1 MATVPRGELEVIEYV
16 PRQADLD
23 ADSADHAHK
32 HEDPWGRLRLEN
44 RTLMSCAAGAAAL
57 ALHVLVV
64 APVLWT
70 GGPYQHQQRHTY
82 QGNVAALQ
90 WVILADFSDH
100 SAIIKP
106 HLRVAPS
113 LVPVALTDPLRILLA
128 SVSPAEVSDSSS
140 AQADP
145 QSSLGATYGRY
156 LGQIQARVDRA
167 WQRPRTAIG
176 APLFRC
182 QVHVDQDAVGRVQEI
197 TLLECN
203 GGSSWQLSLVHAIQS
218 ASPLPAPSNPAVF
231 ARHILLAFR
240 AMAYS
245 PGAPVQ
251 LYAPPTAV
259 LASDQRNE
267 RADASLNAFRTLR
280 EAAQAQKPRVLKL
293 QIEGSKVD
301 VEPDPQ

>member
-1 MATVPRGELEVIEYV
+1 MANVPRGRLEVIEYV
-16 PRQADLD
+16 PRQVAFDVV
-23 ADSADHAHK
+23 SADHTYK
-32 HEDPWGRLRLEN
+32 SVRFWNRLRLEN
-44 RTLMSCAAGAAAL
+44 RMLMSCAAAFAAL
-57 ALHVLVV
+57 ALHVFLVV
-64 APVLWT
+64 PVLWAA
-70 GGPYQHQQRHTY
+70 GFSQDRQKQTY
-82 QGNVAALQ
+82 QGDVADLQ
-90 WVILADFSDH
+90 WVVLADSLSH
-100 SAIIKP
+100 SAIVKP
-106 HLRVAPS
+106 RS
-113 LVPVALTDPLRILLA
+113 LASPTLTPIAVTYPLLA
-128 SVSPAEVSDSSS
+128 PALSPVVAEVSDSRAAASDAES
-140 AQADP
+140 GFGT
-145 QSSLGATYGRY
+145 LYGRY
-156 LGQIQARVDRA
+156 LEQIRARIDRA
-167 WQRPRTAIG
+167 WQRPRSAIG
-176 APLFRC
+176 APLFQC
-182 QVHVDQDAVGRVQEI
+182 QVQVDQDAVGRVQEI

-231 ARHILLAFR
+231 SRHILLAFR